1 MVLQVQTIT
10 LIDALAI
17 ILSIVSLIITAVG
30 FFASLK
36 FYRDGVELQAKAND
50 ALTKLEERTH
60 FIQAQVSG
68 MFDKTLD
75 AAIGKREALAGTFK
89 ELTEQLESA
98 KSRIIEES
106 LSQIDAAGE
115 QERKRLAQVVDNEIK
130 LLQDKVKTTEE
141 SVQDLALED
150 APHGY
155 RIQLEGTKNDI
166 RQFTNSLSR
175 SLYCTGVQLFPSQEN
190 GPVDLFFLFSQMKNI
205 EDFSEL
211 AKQCNVKIMNLS
223 IFSGGMSVTPA

>member
-106 LSQIDAAGE
+106 LSQIDAAG
-115 QERKRLAQVVDNEIK
+115 
-130 LLQDKVKTTEE
+130 
-141 SVQDLALED
+141 
-150 APHGY
+150 
-155 RIQLEGTKNDI
+155 
-166 RQFTNSLSR
+166 
-175 SLYCTGVQLFPSQEN
+175 
-190 GPVDLFFLFSQMKNI
+190 
-205 EDFSEL
+205 
-211 AKQCNVKIMNLS
+211 
-223 IFSGGMSVTPA
+223 